1 MTLFPT
7 GKPHISFSEL
17 FAWKECPYR
26 HKLLHIDKL
35 GSFDP
40 SPFLG
45 FGTGVHASCENY
57 IETKSLDKSYAM
69 KEIDEYWDENQEGD
83 NEYIESNGWCKYDP
97 DRDAWKK
104 MASDILDDVPRFL
117 DETFLEW
124 KGVEAEEQ
132 LYESIQNDDMS
143 FKGFIDAVIIC
154 KNKRGQ
160 NRIWLLDWKTAG
172 WGWRKEKKQDFNYQ
186 MQLLLYKH
194 FWAEKHNIDPKEV
207 KTGFILLKRDGK
219 NGKRCELVEVAGSPK
234 KTDEAVKIVRSMLNA
249 VRRGFFPKN
258 FSACRWCEFKGTDL
272 CTGS

>member
-35 GSFDP
+35 GTFEP

-45 FGTGVHASCENY
+45 FGTGVHASCEDY
-57 IETKSLDKSYAM
+57 IETKTLDKSFAM
-69 KEIDEYWDENQEGD
+69 KEIDEYWEEN
-83 NEYIESNGWCKYDP
+83 
-97 DRDAWKK
+97 
-104 MASDILDDVPRFL
+104 
-117 DETFLEW
+117 LEW

-132 LYESIQNDDMS
+132 LYESIQNDDML

-154 KNKRGQ
+154 KNNKGQ
-160 NRIWLLDWKTAG
+160 RRIWLLDWKTAG

-194 FWAEKHNIDPKEV
+194 FWSEKHNIDPKEV

-219 NGKRCELVEVAGSPK
+219 NGKRCELVEVSGSQK
-234 KTDEAVKIVRSMLNA
+234 KVDEAVKTVRSMLNA

-258 FSACRWCEFKGTDL
+258 YSACRWCELKGTEQ
-272 CTGS
+272 CSGS